1 MKQKPFGIGD
11 RLDASRWDETVPPN
25 KRADRPVIVLDV
37 WEAMSQS
44 GWMVRTDHPHTGP
57 LDSDWFTK
65 VSNERKE
72 GM

>member
-25 KRADRPVIVLDV
+25 RRANRPVIVLDV
-37 WEAMSQS
+37 FEEQCCQS

-57 LDSDWFTK
+57 IDSDWFRK
-65 VSNERKE
+65 VEVPR
-72 GM
+72 